1 MTNLKNK
8 MNKLLFLIFTLSLS
22 SLSFYSYAAPD
33 CVNNG
38 GIKHGTMDARGGTIE
53 LKGMI
58 KKNQEVARFTFKRD
72 GSDVAV
78 ADCPDGAEFYAYATY
93 SEASGVIPSY
103 YMDIDGRP
111 AYYVVRKPNTGLD
124 DYAYVLIENESG
136 LSFRSQP
143 GQEVPVNAPKLNTR
157 DATVIVYATKDNP
170 KSQRFTTQYI
180 GSILIN
186 RFNSGGGTTAVG
198 FSYRLSVN
206 IISAPTSCS
215 AENTNLIM
223 NLPRISTSAFPKIG
237 FPTEQA
243 YAEDH
248 LKINCTGNV
257 SAKIKLMANNT
268 TSYEGQESVIKADNE
283 GSQDNAKGIGFVV
296 TSPLSNDTRL
306 VNNQFVKLADLTNG
320 STNVPLKAE
329 YFRYGNEVKPGKVNA
344 SANFVLEFN

>member
-1 MTNLKNK
+1 MANLKNK
-8 MNKLLFLIFTLSLS
+8 MNKLLFLIFILSLS
-22 SLSFYSYAAPD
+22 TLSFYSHAAPD

-58 KKNQEVARFTFKRD
+58 KKNQEIARFTFKRD

-93 SEASGVIPSY
+93 SEASGVMPTY

-111 AYYVVRKPNTGLD
+111 AYYVVRNGHITGLD

-143 GQEVPVNAPKLNTR
+143 GQEVPVNSPKLNTR
-157 DATVIVYATKDNP
+157 DATVIIYSTKDNP

-215 AENTNLIM
+215 AENTNLQM
-223 NLPRISTSAFPKIG
+223 KLPAVPITAFSEMG
-237 FPTEQA
+237 FPDSSV
-243 YAEDH
+243 YAEDN
-248 LKINCTGNV
+248 LIINCSGNV

-268 TSYEGQESVIKADNE
+268 TSYESQESVIKPDSE
-283 GSQDNAKGIGFVV
+283 GGRNAKGVGFIV
-296 TSPLSNDTRL
+296 TSPLSDNTRL
-306 VNNQFVKLADLTNG
+306 VNNQFVKLADLSSGTT
-320 STNVPLKAE
+320 SVPLKTE
-329 YFRYGNEVKPGKVNA
+329 YFRYGNEVQTGSINA
-344 SANFVLEFN
+344 TANFVLEFN

>member
-1 MTNLKNK
+1 MKKQKNSS
-8 MNKLLFLIFTLSLS
+8 NNLLFLIFTLGLFSIP
-22 SLSFYSYAAPD
+22 FYSQAAPTCD
-33 CVNNG
+33 GRGG
-38 GIKHGTMDARGGTIE
+38 GINHGTMDARGGTIN
-53 LKGMI
+53 LSGFI
-58 KKNQEVARFTFKRD
+58 KKNQEVARFGFKRD
-72 GSDVAV
+72 GGNTAV
-78 ADCPDGAEFYAYATY
+78 ATCPDGAEAFAYATY
-93 SEASGVIPSY
+93 SEGSGTIASY
-103 YMDIDGRP
+103 YGDIDGRP
-111 AYYVVRKPNTGLD
+111 AYYFTRPPNTYD
-124 DYAYVLIENESG
+124 DYVYVLIENRSG
-136 LSFRSQP
+136 AAFRSQP
-143 GQEVPVNAPKLNTR
+143 GQEFPVMDSELNTR
-157 DATVIVYATKDNP
+157 DATVIIYSNKDNP
-170 KSQRFTTQYI
+170 KSKSYHTQYI
-180 GSILIN
+180 GSILVD
-186 RFNSGGGTTAVG
+186 RFNPSGGTTAVG
-198 FSYRLSVN
+198 FSYRVTVN
-206 IISAPTSCS
+206 IVSAPTSCS

-223 NLPRISTSAFPKIG
+223 NLPRISTSVFPKIG

-268 TSYEGQESVIKADNE
+268 ASYEGQESVIKADNE